1 MPQQLVEAHVLE
13 EMIQA
18 FLHSSEE
25 IQQTTFMQ
33 ILKISEKIA
42 QEDKHGRFLCNLL
55 FTTLDKIDANS
66 NDAQVS
72 YAICQGWL
80 DILIHGSYKGQHAQS
95 FYSSA
100 DIKISAKLDA
110 EDVAQLFVHVSK
122 FLVRFLN
129 LGSFEGASGA
139 KTLVVMRLTLVLNMI
154 ILIRHAQ
161 DDKRHAINEMFSQC
175 QENGELRQ

>member
-1 MPQQLVEAHVLE
+1 
-13 EMIQA
+13 
-18 FLHSSEE
+18 
-25 IQQTTFMQ
+25 MQ

-55 FTTLDKIDANS
+55 FTTLDRIDSSS

-80 DILIHGSYKGQHAQS
+80 DILIHSSYKGQHSQS
-95 FYSSA
+95 FYSST
-100 DIKISAKLDA
+100 DIKISAKLEA
-110 EDVAQLFVHVSK
+110 QDVAKLFVHVSK

-154 ILIRHAQ
+154 ILLRHA
-161 DDKRHAINEMFSQC
+161 
-175 QENGELRQ
+175 